1 VRIRFRTL
9 RTEAIHHECGVAGGT
24 LSPLPQLMPKVR
36 RRCLRRDV
44 DGPIHQSHVAEAG
57 AWKESEWLE
66 IQEA

>member
-1 VRIRFRTL
+1 MSEMSGMTGD
-9 RTEAIHHECGVAGGT
+9 EAYPR
-24 LSPLPQLMPKVR
+24 SPGAMASYA

-44 DGPIHQSHVAEAG
+44 DGPIHQSHVAAAG